1 MVPTNTNV
9 TAEEPEMGTRCE
21 NNALKFNYDYRNT
34 SCDEEYEV
42 WSASK
47 FIPAASGLWMSAI
60 PGVRYFSGYPSNF
73 NEPCRPNII

>member
-21 NNALKFNYDYRNT
+21 NNALQFNYDYRNT

-47 FIPAASGLWMSAI
+47 FIPAALRVCGCRQFPVSGTFQAI
-60 PGVRYFSGYPSNF
+60 LPILTNHAGPT
-73 NEPCRPNII
+73 